1 MQLIAGQKIGNN
13 LWVSVSLASR
23 GKRSKMP
30 GCFAGAQ
37 LWGLFSCICAFP
49 GGRTLLSVCSKKENL
64 ALKWQLSHYSPRYGL
79 YVFID
84 VLFTQSSIF
93 GVYFRSKSAWWVIHS
108 VSLYFLHMFL
118 RCREMHCKVYKVGG
132 NNDKNEALHLL
143 MGHTLN
149 LTALLFNQCRVLLY
163 FHCDYPLSA
172 IYSCFIKTVLMLR

>member
-23 GKRSKMP
+23 GKRSEMP

-108 VSLYFLHMFL
+108 VSLYFLHTFL

-132 NNDKNEALHLL
+132 IMIKMSPCIYWWVIYNKPWQPYCSINI
-143 MGHTLN
+143 G
-149 LTALLFNQCRVLLY
+149 CRCISTVTIHCQLY
-163 FHCDYPLSA
+163 IVVS
-172 IYSCFIKTVLMLR
+172 